1 MKVFW
6 SCSVVFW
13 SYCIVWSCNGV
24 FWSFVAV
31 WSCNGVFWKFSRDFL
46 DCWYE
51 MKNIS
56 CRFEWIKMV
65 FAVRLV

>member
-1 MKVFW
+1 MLFSGVIVLFG
-6 SCSVVFW
+6 VVMEF
-13 SYCIVWSCNGV
+13 SGV
-24 FWSFVAV
+24 IVAV

-65 FAVRLV
+65 FAIRLV